1 MNPTTNKYIGAFA
14 TFGAPYGIQQGFLDG
29 GHLHRTLDLSPSTIQ
44 ISATGKLL
52 RVLREVR
59 DGKLYICYAL
69 YSYVREKNSNRAGT
83 LIGNSILLE
92 NARIIDHASLWQI
105 LNDLHT
111 QLISDTNNVS
121 NQVLQAPEISKLRIY
136 DEHALWNNLQVAK
149 LNKLPIARIE
159 KNKEIYVLRSAE
171 NSIEDFLKIATQP
184 HYDVYESVYLPI
196 EDANKELTEF
206 VERKGLLATTTW
218 KSFVTPP
225 PPPSPPVFFS
235 NILEKSNDYKPIF
248 GSPEGIEV
256 PFRTTIDFDIQT
268 NNVTKKRPSDPWWV
282 RYLQNDT
289 SSNNQLVYYYCYYW
303 NTETE
308 KSIKGICI
316 ATYGGT
322 GDTKYMY
329 SLLSSM
335 YNDIIAGNEA
345 YKIPNNYQKF
355 AKSCKSSGGN
365 LSQLSKATWQVQDY
379 ESKIQDDNH
388 EGRVTDFFNAI
399 NTRYSPCIVLKKN
412 EPTITKL
419 EIKPAIIDIEKDSS
433 KQSKNSSKLVIGFI
447 VIIVGGIFLLL
458 HTEFKKQPV
467 YTDETEPADTA
478 TTTNKYE
485 SKSNF
490 IEKSKPTITQRAV
503 DTTVINKG
511 RKKIEIDLEEPENY
525 QQKEIPPKTKPTTNT
540 LRAVKED
547 TSFMRNMRKDVR
559 ALEKTS
565 KTKDNSV
572 FYDNSTIEKAD
583 IAMQNNDYY
592 QAIRLYTN
600 AIAIKDQPRQ
610 SSLYVKR
617 ANAYLK
623 QQRYNQVV
631 DDCNKAIAI
640 NYYNGEA
647 YKLRGIAGYNI
658 LEGEYDETLSDDLT
672 KAIEYTPNDPL
683 LYYYKGNM
691 FYNKGWKELAKKY
704 LEKAASLGMED
715 AKVLLKKYY
724 TK

>member
-44 ISATGKLL
+44 IPATGKLL

-149 LNKLPIARIE
+149 LNKLPITRIE
-159 KNKEIYVLRSAE
+159 KNKEIYILRSAE

-196 EDANKELTEF
+196 EDANKEITEF

-335 YNDIIAGNEA
+335 YNDIITGNEA

-399 NTRYSPCIVLKKN
+399 NTRYSPCMVLKKN
-412 EPTITKL
+412 EIQTKL
-419 EIKPAIIDIEKDSS
+419 EANNTATASTTKEKH
-433 KQSKNSSKLVIGFI
+433 SKNTDPDSKKAGRTDNILLAMVSLL
-447 VIIVGGIFLLL
+447 IVGLGF
-458 HTEFKKQPV
+458 V
-467 YTDETEPADTA
+467 MYTMVFPSKVKEEGNAGNSGTPALNSSVNKIDTMVVPIVKPEIKDGGQQETAITKDTA
-478 TTTNKYE
+478 
-485 SKSNF
+485 
-490 IEKSKPTITQRAV
+490 A
-503 DTTVINKG
+503 INKQT
-511 RKKIEIDLEEPENY
+511 RE
-525 QQKEIPPKTKPTTNT
+525 
-540 LRAVKED
+540 V
-547 TSFMRNMRKDVR
+547 
-559 ALEKTS
+559 
-565 KTKDNSV
+565 
-572 FYDNSTIEKAD
+572 
-583 IAMQNNDYY
+583 
-592 QAIRLYTN
+592 
-600 AIAIKDQPRQ
+600 
-610 SSLYVKR
+610 
-617 ANAYLK
+617 AN
-623 QQRYNQVV
+623 
-631 DDCNKAIAI
+631 
-640 NYYNGEA
+640 
-647 YKLRGIAGYNI
+647 
-658 LEGEYDETLSDDLT
+658 
-672 KAIEYTPNDPL
+672 
-683 LYYYKGNM
+683 
-691 FYNKGWKELAKKY
+691 ELAKA
-704 LEKAASLGMED
+704 EKKKGDEAKKKAGQETKESVGETKKNPNPLPAATSNPLQETDSTQKNGSSAQD
-715 AKVLLKKYY
+715 TSQNKGGK
-724 TK
+724 